1 MCVGKVKTSTTK
13 PLVLW
18 DLKSIGKT
26 DDWPSSIGRW
36 LNMKLGKHTIMG
48 EEQGSM
54 TLRKGIRENFPSEG
68 HVSET

>member
-36 LNMKLGKHTIMG
+36 LNMKLGEAHYNGRRAREHDSQKRY
-48 EEQGSM
+48 QGK
-54 TLRKGIRENFPSEG
+54 LPE
-68 HVSET
+68 

>member
-54 TLRKGIRENFPSEG
+54 TLR
-68 HVSET
+68 